1 VIALGRPGTKHT
13 TEVTNPLCKPNK
25 RRGMKAIVRW
35 LLSSL
40 LAVPGVGALAAQE
53 ASAPSRS
60 IADIDRVVVVV
71 NDEVITRVELDRD
84 ARAASEQLRRQ
95 GTPLPAQNV
104 LEKQLLERMIT
115 KRVLLQYTRQTG
127 LRVSDADLDQAIGRI
142 AEQNKM
148 TPAALRE
155 TVERDGISFNRF
167 REDVR
172 AEMLISRLRE
182 REVDSRVIVS
192 DAEIQSF
199 LRGQE
204 SQSDKVDEYN
214 LAHILVTVPEQ
225 ATPELV
231 KARRT
236 RAETALSQIRQGAD
250 FRQIAASFSDAPDA
264 FEGGAMGWRPA
275 ARLPSMFLEAA
286 KSLKVGQSSDILRSP
301 AGFHIVMLI
310 DKRGSDTPVMMTQT
324 HARHIL
330 VRLNEVV
337 SEHDAKNRLNDL
349 KDRIEHGTDFGE
361 LARLHSDDPSAARGG
376 DLGWITPGDVV
387 PEFEHAM
394 DALKLGQ
401 VSEPFKSPFG
411 WHIVQVLERRDQDM
425 SKDRQKLA
433 ARQAIRQRK
442 SDDQWQE
449 WVRQQRDKTY
459 VEYHLEDK

>member
-1 VIALGRPGTKHT
+1 MKVVFRCL
-13 TEVTNPLCKPNK
+13 LC
-25 RRGMKAIVRW
+25 
-35 LLSSL
+35 SL
-40 LAVPGVGALAAQE
+40 LVIPAAGSLAAQGT
-53 ASAPSRS
+53 SAPSPT

-71 NDEVITRVELDRD
+71 NDEVITRLELDRD
-84 ARAASEQLRRQ
+84 ARVASEQLRRQ

-115 KRVLLQYTRQTG
+115 KRTLLQYTRQTG

-148 TPAALRE
+148 TPTALRE

-172 AEMLISRLRE
+172 SEMLIQRLRE
-182 REVDSRVIVS
+182 CEVDSRVIVS

-199 LRGQE
+199 LRSQE
-204 SQSDKVDEYN
+204 SQAEKVDEYN
-214 LAHILVTVPEQ
+214 LAHILVAVPEQ
-225 ATPELV
+225 ATPEQV
-231 KARRT
+231 KTRRA
-236 RAETALSQIRQGAD
+236 RAETALAQIRQGAD
-250 FRQIAASFSDAPDA
+250 FRQVAASFSDAPDA

-275 ARLPSMFLEAA
+275 ARLPSIFLDVA
-286 KSLKVGQSSDILRSP
+286 KSLKVGQTSEILRSP

-310 DKRGSDTPVMMTQT
+310 DKRGSDSPVMMTQT

-361 LARLHSDDPSAARGG
+361 LARLHSDDQSAARGG

-449 WVRQQRDKTY
+449 WVRQQRDKAY

>member
-1 VIALGRPGTKHT
+1 MKPILCCVLSTVLGMPG
-13 TEVTNPLCKPNK
+13 
-25 RRGMKAIVRW
+25 A
-35 LLSSL
+35 
-40 LAVPGVGALAAQE
+40 AALAAQE
-53 ASAPSRS
+53 AATAVRS
-60 IADIDRVVVVV
+60 IADLDRVVVVV
-71 NDEVITRVELDRD
+71 NDEVITRLELDRD
-84 ARAASEQLRRQ
+84 ARVASEQLRRQ
-95 GTPLPAQNV
+95 GTPLPAQDV

-115 KRVLLQYTRQTG
+115 KRALLQYTRQTG
-127 LRVSDADLDQAIGRI
+127 LRVSDADLDRAIDQI
-142 AEQNKM
+142 AERNKI
-148 TPAALRE
+148 TPSALRE
-155 TVERDGISFNRF
+155 TVEHDGIPYNRF

-172 AEMLISRLRE
+172 AELLIQRLRE

-204 SQSDKVDEYN
+204 NQTDKVDEYN
-214 LAHILVTVPEQ
+214 LAHILVAVPEQ
-225 ATPELV
+225 ATPEQV
-231 KARRT
+231 RARRT
-236 RAETALSQIRQGAD
+236 RAETALAQIRQGAD
-250 FRQIAASFSDAPDA
+250 FRQVAAGFSDAPDA

-275 ARLPSMFLEAA
+275 ARLPGIFLEAA
-286 KSLKVGQSSDILRSP
+286 KNLKVGQSSEILRSP
-301 AGFHIVMLI
+301 AGFHIVLLI

-330 VRLNEVV
+330 IRLNEVV
-337 SEHDAKNRLNDL
+337 SENDARNRLNDL
-349 KDRIEHGTDFGE
+349 KDRIEHGTDFAE

-387 PEFEHAM
+387 PEFERAM
-394 DALKLGQ
+394 DALKVQQ
-401 VSEPFKSPFG
+401 VSDPFKSPFG

-449 WVRQQRDKTY
+449 WVRQQRDKAY

>member
-1 VIALGRPGTKHT
+1 
-13 TEVTNPLCKPNK
+13 
-25 RRGMKAIVRW
+25 MKVVFRC

-40 LAVPGVGALAAQE
+40 LAIPAAGLLAAQGT
-53 ASAPSRS
+53 SAPPQS

-71 NDEVITRVELDRD
+71 NDEVITRLELDRD
-84 ARAASEQLRRQ
+84 ARVASEQLRRQ

-115 KRVLLQYTRQTG
+115 KRTLLQYTRQTG
-127 LRVSDADLDQAIGRI
+127 LRVSDTDLDQAIGRI
-142 AEQNKM
+142 ADQNKM
-148 TPAALRE
+148 TPTALRE

-172 AEMLISRLRE
+172 AEMLIQRLRE

-199 LRGQE
+199 LRSQE
-204 SQSDKVDEYN
+204 SQSEKVDEYN
-214 LAHILVTVPEQ
+214 LAHILLAVPEQ
-225 ATPELV
+225 ATPEQV
-231 KARRT
+231 KTRRA
-236 RAETALSQIRQGAD
+236 RAETALAQIRQGAD
-250 FRQIAASFSDAPDA
+250 FRQVAASFSDAPDA

-275 ARLPSMFLEAA
+275 ARLPSIFLDAA
-286 KSLKVGQSSDILRSP
+286 KTLKVGQTSEILRSP

-310 DKRGSDTPVMMTQT
+310 DKRGSDSPVMMTQT

-361 LARLHSDDPSAARGG
+361 LARLHSDDQSAARGG

-449 WVRQQRDKTY
+449 WVRQQRDKAY

>member
-1 VIALGRPGTKHT
+1 
-13 TEVTNPLCKPNK
+13 
-25 RRGMKAIVRW
+25 MKAFVRW

-40 LAVPGVGALAAQE
+40 LAVPNVGALAAQE

-60 IADIDRVVVVV
+60 INDIDRVVVVV
-71 NDEVITRVELDRD
+71 NDEVITRLELDRD
-84 ARAASEQLRRQ
+84 ARVASEQLRRQ

-115 KRVLLQYTRQTG
+115 KRALLQYTRQTG
-127 LRVSDADLDQAIGRI
+127 LRVSDAELDQAIGRL

-225 ATPELV
+225 ATPEQV
-231 KARRT
+231 KTRRT

-275 ARLPSMFLEAA
+275 ARLPSIFLEAA

-310 DKRGSDTPVMMTQT
+310 DKRGSDAPVMMTQT

-361 LARLHSDDPSAARGG
+361 LARLHSDDQSAARGG